1 MHIQKLFKLAAC
13 LFNDLMPLYFV
24 KLGGSVITDTAKPDT
39 AKVNEIKAG
48 IGENKMLLGHG
59 SGSFGHVAVHKY
71 GLEKGL
77 SGQESAYGAALAHKT
92 VHELNNIV
100 IDVLTQ
106 NGINAIKFPPSAG
119 GLTKNGRITSWNPA
133 NIISA
138 LNYGFVPVVF
148 GDLFIDS
155 VKGVHAAST
164 EQVFE
169 YLATKIRPNVVIA
182 AGDIDGVF
190 DSDPKINKDAKLIEH
205 IDSSNIRQAL
215 KGTGGSLKIDV
226 TGGMRTKL
234 MLLYKIAK
242 KYGAKC
248 MIINATVPGRL
259 QKALIGEE
267 VVGTVIEA

>member
-1 MHIQKLFKLAAC
+1 MT
-13 LFNDLMPLYFV
+13 LYFV
-24 KLGGSVITDTAKPDT
+24 KLGGSVITDTSKPDT
-39 AKVNEIKAG
+39 AKVEEIDRLAKEIKLG
-48 IGENKMLLGHG
+48 IGSNKLLLGHG

-77 SGQESAYGAALAHKT
+77 SGQESIYGAALAHKT

-100 IDVLTQ
+100 INILTQ
-106 NGINAIKFPPSAG
+106 NGISAIKFPPSAG
-119 GLTKNGRITSWNPA
+119 GITRNGKISSWNAA
-133 NIISA
+133 NIATA
-138 LNYGFVPVVF
+138 LNYGLVPVVF

-155 VKGVHAAST
+155 AKGVYAAST

-169 YLATKIRPNVVIA
+169 YLATKIKPDVVIV

-190 DSDPKINKDAKLIEH
+190 DMDPKINKNAKLIPH
-205 IDSSNIRQAL
+205 IDGSNIKQAL

-234 MLLYKIAK
+234 MFLYKIAK
-242 KYGAKC
+242 RYGAKC

-259 QKALIGEE
+259 QKALQGEE